1 MVVDGEKIQV
11 PFTIG
16 DEKKKETEVNTEEN
30 VALYALEDTV
40 VPPRSGYL
48 VPTRPEQGLKVKMGA
63 WHTWTVSPR
72 TDLEED
78 MEELHRRAE
87 EEQRW
92 HDRLEQRARGQ
103 AELRAEELLK
113 AERAASSKMGR
124 WSERNARGDPRGG
137 MGRAWPVHPSHSM
150 ASERGWFR

>member
-63 WHTWTVSPR
+63 WDTWTVSPR
-72 TDLEED
+72 TEEE
-78 MEELHRRAE
+78 MEELHKRAE
-87 EEQRW
+87 EGQRW
-92 HDRLEQRARGQ
+92 HDRLEQRAQGQ
-103 AELRAEELLK
+103 AELRA
-113 AERAASSKMGR
+113 
-124 WSERNARGDPRGG
+124 
-137 MGRAWPVHPSHSM
+137 
-150 ASERGWFR
+150 